1 MAAAY
6 AEQVTYRAP
15 RMHWLYL
22 LFGGVVIGTIASIVF
37 PLLLTLSMTLFRVFG
52 ARWRPYR
59 FLRRCW
65 GQW

>member
-15 RMHWLYL
+15 RMHWLYF
-22 LFGGVVIGTIASIVF
+22 LFGGFLVGAVASILH
-37 PLLLTLSMTLFRVFG
+37 PLTWSLSMTLFRVFG
-52 ARWRPYR
+52 ARFRPFK

-65 GQW
+65 GYW